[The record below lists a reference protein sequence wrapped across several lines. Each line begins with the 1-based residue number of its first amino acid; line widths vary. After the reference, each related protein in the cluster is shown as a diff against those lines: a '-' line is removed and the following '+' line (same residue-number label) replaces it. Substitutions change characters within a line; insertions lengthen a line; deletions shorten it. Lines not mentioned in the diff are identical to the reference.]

1 MHNGENFEGR
11 RAAVAARAQRS
22 GGVEWA
28 TLVLFVGFYAAWL
41 AVILGH
47 RSIPWPAMI
56 AALALLGGFYMSL
69 QHEAL
74 HGHPTRWRGVNTALA
89 IAPLS
94 FWLPY
99 LGYRSSHMVHHHT
112 DLTDPE
118 IDPESF
124 YLRPDDWASAGV
136 VERAY
141 VLVTRTMLGR
151 LTLGAVHSIGRYV
164 WHEMPVVRADRQV
177 ARRWAVHLPAGV
189 LLGWW
194 LFAVVDV
201 PVWEYLLGFVV
212 MGQSLTLLRSFV
224 EHCAVPEGTR
234 SAVVKAGPLM
244 SLLFLNNNLHHTHH
258 AEPSTPWYQ
267 LPALHRALGSDDVA
281 AEGAGLYRRGYVE
294 VARRN
299 LLRPFCQPDHPL
311 SPGAR
316 PFGARGIR

>member
-1 MHNGENFEGR
+1 MHNGENFEAR
-11 RAAVAARAQRS
+11 RQAVAARAQRS
-22 GGVEWA
+22 GGVEWK
-28 TLVLFVGFYAAWL
+28 TLGLFVCFYSAWI

-47 RSIPWPAMI
+47 RSIPWPAML

-74 HGHPTRWRGVNTALA
+74 HGHPTPWRGVNTALA

-124 YLRPDDWASAGV
+124 YLRPDDWASAGA

-141 VLVTRTMLGR
+141 ILSTRTMLGR
-151 LTLGAVHSIGRYV
+151 LTLGAVHSIGRYL
-164 WHEMPVVRADRQV
+164 WHEMPVVRSDRQV
-177 ARRWAVHLPAGV
+177 ARRWAVHLPAAV
-189 LLGWW
+189 LLGWL
-194 LFAVVDV
+194 LFAVVGV
-201 PVWEYLLGFVV
+201 PVWQYLLGFVV

-258 AEPSTPWYQ
+258 AEPSTPWYE
-267 LPALHRALGSDDVA
+267 LPALHRALGGDDVA
-281 AEGAGLYRRGYVE
+281 AAGAGLYRHGYIE

-316 PFGARGIR
+316 PFGARGLR